1 MKGDKKIKPMTPGVS
16 SAARVRAYVAG
27 AVVSVGLLGVAMKAW
42 ALQVEDGPKYR
53 EAAARQ
59 HAMRLD
65 IPAPRGEVT
74 DRVGRPLAISA
85 DADSV
90 WANPREVHDVT
101 GTAEK
106 LAALLHG
113 DAGVLESRLAG
124 DRGFVWL
131 DRHVT
136 TDVAK
141 AVRDSKL
148 QGVYV
153 AREPR
158 RWYPAKSV
166 GGTVIGRADID
177 GNGLDGIE
185 LSMNELLAGKHGKVM
200 ALRDA
205 RGHRMLAEGVDEQ
218 ADAAPGASVKLTLD
232 RSVQAIAEEALADA
246 VTTHKAKSGVA
257 VVMEVETGR
266 VLALASSP
274 VYDPNADHIPHGARN
289 KPVTDSF
296 EAGSV
301 MKVFSIATALE
312 NGVVTPDTSFAIG
325 SSFKVGPKS
334 ITDVH
339 SFPSLT
345 VAGIIK
351 HSSNIGAA
359 KIALRLGAD
368 KLYDGYKK
376 LGFGAQTGIELPG
389 EQTGMLRRGETWREV
404 ELATMAY
411 GYGLTVTPL
420 QITAALAAIGN
431 HGIYH
436 PPRIVD
442 SVVDRDGTVIYRGA
456 GEERRVLSQKVA
468 DEMLPILASVFDKG
482 PEGGTAKNID
492 VPGFDC
498 GGKTGTA
505 YKYDPSTH
513 HYASDRYLA
522 SFAGLAPID
531 HPRLAI
537 VVQIDEPSAGEHYGG
552 TVAAPAFATIASEAL
567 RYLGVPGAP
576 LIPKDQWGRPLVMVD
591 DNGRPLRDPQ
601 GNYIPKPQAKKATPP
616 APAKPE
622 RDAMTAPVDA
632 VETAPAPDVPDFTG
646 MGVSRALDEAR
657 KLHLDVEMVGTGQ
670 VVEQEVIGAG
680 KIKLQ
685 FSDDARRISPH

>member
-1 MKGDKKIKPMTPGVS
+1 MTREKKIKPMTPGVS
-16 SAARVRAYVAG
+16 SAARIRAYLAG
-27 AVVSVGLLGVAMKAW
+27 AVVSIGLFGVAMKAW
-42 ALQVEDGPKYR
+42 ALQVDDGAKYR

-74 DRVGRPLAISA
+74 DRMGRPLAITA

-106 LAALLHG
+106 LASLLHG

-124 DRGFVWL
+124 DRGFVWI

-136 TDVAK
+136 PDVAK
-141 AVRDSKL
+141 AVHDAKIH
-148 QGVYV
+148 GVYV

-158 RWYPAKSV
+158 RWYPGKSV
-166 GGTVIGRADID
+166 AGTVIGRADID

-185 LSMNELLAGKHGKVM
+185 LSMNDLLMGKHGKVK

-205 RGHRMLAEGVDEQ
+205 RGHRMLADGIEEAEAV
-218 ADAAPGASVKLTLD
+218 PGAAVKLTLD
-232 RSVQAIAEEALADA
+232 RSVQAISDDALAEA

-257 VVMEVETGR
+257 VVIEVETGR
-266 VLALASSP
+266 VLALSSYP
-274 VYDPNADHIPHGARN
+274 TYDPNAEHITHGARN

-301 MKVFSIATALE
+301 MKVFSVAVALE
-312 NGVVTPDTSFAIG
+312 AGTVTPQTNFAIG
-325 SSFKVGPKS
+325 GAFKVGPKS

-339 SFPSLT
+339 SYPSLT
-345 VAGIIK
+345 TSEIIK

-359 KIALRLGAD
+359 KIALRLGAQ
-368 KLYDGYKK
+368 KLYDGYKQF
-376 LGFGAQTGIELPG
+376 GFGGETGIELPG
-389 EQTGMLRRGETWREV
+389 ETPGMLRKGETWREV
-404 ELATMAY
+404 ELATMSY

-442 SVVDRDGTVIYRGA
+442 SVTDRDGTVIYRGA
-456 GEERRVLSQKVA
+456 GAERRVLSTKVA
-468 DEMLPILASVFDKG
+468 DQMLKILASVFDKG

-492 VPGFDC
+492 VPGFEC

-505 YKYDPSTH
+505 YKYDPSTR

-531 HPRLAI
+531 NPKLAI
-537 VVQIDEPSAGEHYGG
+537 VVQIDEPSAGQHYGG
-552 TVAAPAFATIASEAL
+552 EVAGPAFATIASETL

-576 LIPKDQWGRPLVMVD
+576 LIPKDRWNRPLVMVD
-591 DNGRPLRDPQ
+591 DNGRPLRDAH
-601 GNYIPKPQAKKATPP
+601 GNYIPKPETLKKQPPP
-616 APAKPE
+616 APKPE
-622 RDAMTAPVDA
+622 PVTMTAPVD
-632 VETAPAPDVPDFTG
+632 VEAPPAPAMPDFKG

-657 KLHLDVEMVGTGQ
+657 KLHLEVEMSGTGQ
-670 VVEQEVIGAG
+670 VVDQQVIGAG

-685 FSDDARRISPH
+685 FSDDARRISAD